1 MKAKHIMLIDDT
13 EEDLYVLNYILTKHN
28 IAKKISIKN
37 SAMDALQYLNLR
49 QTNPREFPDV
59 IFLDIRMP
67 AMDGF
72 DFLEEFI
79 KFPQA
84 VKKKCDIII
93 LTSSNNQD
101 DIDRASKYPVVKKY
115 LTKPLE
121 QNTLL
126 ELSMLQNL

>member
-1 MKAKHIMLIDDT
+1 MLIDDT

-37 SAMDALQYLNLR
+37 SAEDALKYLSQRLS
-49 QTNPREFPDV
+49 NPNEFPNV

-72 DFLEEFI
+72 EFLDEFK

-84 VKKKCDIII
+84 ITKKCDVVI
-93 LTSSNNQD
+93 LTSSSD
-101 DIDRASKYPVVKKY
+101 KGDINRASKYPVVKKY

-121 QNTLL
+121 LSTLL
-126 ELSMLQNL
+126 EISMLQNL